1 MILKLFFS
9 FLTAFWILG
18 ISQGYVLQG
27 QDKDFIEITVQFD
40 ERNRLDVKGMMEQA
54 GYEDRGEFLQ
64 LLQDLTGQD
73 NWDRNLDKGDKFF
86 IPKPVSETEI
96 EMAPP
101 DYGDAESE
109 MLMPTQLMPK
119 QEEYHP
125 TYGSTFQRVLDRGY
139 VICGTKDNFAGFS
152 EKKFVEF
159 EDRWVGFDADIC
171 RAIAVAVF
179 GDIDAI
185 DYVVVDGRTRF
196 EFLIDGTIDVLSAA
210 TTYTFTRNVEK
221 KLEFLPTTYYDG
233 QGFIVRKTLGV
244 SSAKQL
250 DGAKIC
256 FSGSG
261 TAKDNIKDFFK
272 FHGLSYVPVEVP
284 EDKKPKDLYIQGECD
299 MYGTDR
305 SGLASHRN
313 GFPHPER
320 HVILPEIISKEPL
333 GPVVRYGDQQWSDIV
348 RWTVY
353 VLFLAEELGITS
365 ENIDEF
371 KEHKNPTIQRF
382 MGELNGKEDSY
393 LGSKL
398 GLDKLWS
405 ADVIRYIGNY
415 EEIYERNLGEN
426 TPLRLKRGLN
436 KLYTK
441 GGLHYS
447 PPLK

>member
-1 MILKLFFS
+1 MVEVEPVDTES
-9 FLTAFWILG
+9 E
-18 ISQGYVLQG
+18 VM
-27 QDKDFIEITVQFD
+27 EIV
-40 ERNRLDVKGMMEQA
+40 E
-54 GYEDRGEFLQ
+54 
-64 LLQDLTGQD
+64 
-73 NWDRNLDKGDKFF
+73 
-86 IPKPVSETEI
+86 PKPEPEG
-96 EMAPP
+96 
-101 DYGDAESE
+101 YN
-109 MLMPTQLMPK
+109 
-119 QEEYHP
+119 P
-125 TYGSTFQRVLDRGY
+125 TYGSTYDRVMDRGY
-139 VICGTKDNFAGFS
+139 VICGTKANFPGFS

-179 GDIDAI
+179 GDVDAI

-210 TTYTFTRNVEK
+210 TTYTFSRNVDK
-221 KLEFLPTTYYDG
+221 RLEFLPTTYYDG
-233 QGFIVRKTLGV
+233 QGFIVRRTLGV

-250 DGAKIC
+250 SGAKIC

-261 TAKDNIKDFFK
+261 TAKNNIKDFFNL
-272 FHGLSYVPVEVP
+272 HNLDYVPVEVP
-284 EDKKPKDLYIQGECD
+284 VDKKPKDLYIDGKCD
-299 MYGTDR
+299 MYGTDA
-305 SGLASHRN
+305 SGLASNRH
-313 GFPHPER
+313 GFKHPER

-365 ENIDEF
+365 ENIEEF

-382 MGELNGKEDSY
+382 MGELNGKEDAY

-398 GLDKLWS
+398 GLYKEWA

-415 EEIYERNLGEN
+415 EEIYERNVGEN

-441 GGLHYS
+441 GGLLYS

>member
-1 MILKLFFS
+1 MIHKLFFS
-9 FLTAFWILG
+9 FITVFWILG
-18 ISQGYVLQG
+18 ISQGYVLG
-27 QDKDFIEITVQFD
+27 QDNSTEVEAQFTI
-40 ERNRLDVKGMMEQA
+40 RNRLDIDAMMKLA
-54 GYEDRGEFLQ
+54 GYENRGDFLSIMEKV
-64 LLQDLTGQD
+64 TGD
-73 NWDRNLDKGDKFF
+73 YNWDRNVDKGDRFF
-86 IPKPVSETEI
+86 IPKPIGMVEVE
-96 EMAPP
+96 PV
-101 DYGDAESE
+101 DAESE
-109 MLMPTQLMPK
+109 VMEIVEPK
-119 QEEYHP
+119 PEPEGYNP
-125 TYGSTFQRVLDRGY
+125 TYGSTYDRVMDRGY
-139 VICGTKDNFAGFS
+139 VICGTKANFPGFS

-179 GDIDAI
+179 GDVDAI

-210 TTYTFTRNVEK
+210 TTYTFSRNVDK
-221 KLEFLPTTYYDG
+221 RLEFLPTTYYDG
-233 QGFIVRKTLGV
+233 QGFIVRRTLDV

-250 DGAKIC
+250 SGAKIC

-261 TAKDNIKDFFK
+261 TAKNNIKDFFNL
-272 FHGLSYVPVEVP
+272 HNLDYVPIEVP
-284 EDKKPKDLYIQGECD
+284 VDKKPKDLYIDGKCD
-299 MYGTDR
+299 MYGTDA
-305 SGLASHRN
+305 SGLASNRH
-313 GFPHPER
+313 GFKHPER

-365 ENIDEF
+365 ENIEEF

-382 MGELNGKEDSY
+382 MGELNGKEDAY

-398 GLDKLWS
+398 GLYKEWA
-405 ADVIRYIGNY
+405 ADIIRYIGNY
-415 EEIYERNLGEN
+415 EEIYERNVGEN

-441 GGLHYS
+441 GGLLYS

>member
-1 MILKLFFS
+1 MIHKLFFS
-9 FLTAFWILG
+9 FITVFWILG
-18 ISQGYVLQG
+18 ISQGYVLG
-27 QDKDFIEITVQFD
+27 QDNSTEVEAQFTI
-40 ERNRLDVKGMMEQA
+40 RNRLDIDAMMKLA
-54 GYEDRGEFLQ
+54 GYENRGDFLSIMEKV
-64 LLQDLTGQD
+64 TGD
-73 NWDRNLDKGDKFF
+73 YNWDRNVDKGDSFF
-86 IPKPVSETEI
+86 IPKPIGMI
-96 EMAPP
+96 EVEPV
-101 DYGDAESE
+101 DAESE
-109 MLMPTQLMPK
+109 VMEIVKPK
-119 QEEYHP
+119 PEPEGYNP
-125 TYGSTFQRVLDRGY
+125 TYGSTYNRVMDRGY
-139 VICGTKDNFAGFS
+139 VICGTKANFPGFS

-179 GDIDAI
+179 GDVDAI

-210 TTYTFTRNVEK
+210 TTYTFSRNVDK
-221 KLEFLPTTYYDG
+221 RLEFLPTTYYDG
-233 QGFIVRKTLGV
+233 QGFIVRRTLGV

-250 DGAKIC
+250 SGAKIC

-261 TAKDNIKDFFK
+261 TAKNNIKDFFK
-272 FHGLSYVPVEVP
+272 LHNLDYVPVEVP
-284 EDKKPKDLYIQGECD
+284 VDKKPKDLYIDGKCD
-299 MYGTDR
+299 MYGTDA
-305 SGLASHRN
+305 SGLASNRH
-313 GFPHPER
+313 GFKHPER

-365 ENIDEF
+365 ENIEEF

-382 MGELNGKEDSY
+382 MGELNGKEDAY

-398 GLDKLWS
+398 GLYKEWA
-405 ADVIRYIGNY
+405 ADIIRYIGNY
-415 EEIYERNLGEN
+415 EEIYERNVGEN

-441 GGLHYS
+441 GGLLYS

>member
-18 ISQGYVLQG
+18 ISQGYVLG
-27 QDKDFIEITVQFD
+27 QDNSTEIEAQFTI
-40 ERNRLDVKGMMEQA
+40 RNRLDIDAMMKLA
-54 GYEDRGEFLQ
+54 GYKNRGDFLSIMEKV
-64 LLQDLTGQD
+64 TGD
-73 NWDRNLDKGDKFF
+73 YNWDRNVDKGDMFT
-86 IPKPVSETEI
+86 IPKPIDGTGI
-96 EMAPP
+96 ELV
-101 DYGDAESE
+101 DAESE
-109 MLMPTQLMPK
+109 VMEIVESEPEP
-119 QEEYHP
+119 EGYNP
-125 TYGSTFQRVLDRGY
+125 TYGSTYNRVMDRGY
-139 VICGTKDNFAGFS
+139 VICGTKANFPGFS

-171 RAIAVAVF
+171 RAIAVAMF
-179 GDIDAI
+179 GDVDAI

-210 TTYTFTRNVEK
+210 TTYTFSRNVEK

-233 QGFIVRKTLGV
+233 QGFIVRRTLGV

-250 DGAKIC
+250 SGAKIC

-261 TAKDNIKDFFK
+261 TAKNNIKDFFK
-272 FHGLSYVPVEVP
+272 LHNLDYVPVEVP
-284 EDKKPKDLYIQGECD
+284 VDKKPKDLYIDGKCD
-299 MYGTDR
+299 MYGTDA
-305 SGLASHRN
+305 SGLASNRY
-313 GFPHPER
+313 GFKHPER

-365 ENIDEF
+365 ENIEEF

-382 MGELNGKEDSY
+382 MGELNGKEDAY

-398 GLDKLWS
+398 GLYKEWA
-405 ADVIRYIGNY
+405 ADIIRYIGNY
-415 EEIYERNLGEN
+415 EEIYERNVGEN

-441 GGLHYS
+441 GGLLYS

>member
-1 MILKLFFS
+1 MIHKLFFS
-9 FLTAFWILG
+9 LITVFWILG
-18 ISQGYVLQG
+18 ISQGYVLG
-27 QDKDFIEITVQFD
+27 QDNSTEVEAQFTI
-40 ERNRLDVKGMMEQA
+40 RNRLDIDAMMRLA
-54 GYEDRGEFLQ
+54 GYENRGDFLSIMEKV
-64 LLQDLTGQD
+64 TGD
-73 NWDRNLDKGDKFF
+73 YNWDRNVDKGDSFF
-86 IPKPVSETEI
+86 IPKPIGMI
-96 EMAPP
+96 EVEPV
-101 DYGDAESE
+101 DAESE
-109 MLMPTQLMPK
+109 VMEIVEPELDPND
-119 QEEYHP
+119 YNP
-125 TYGSTFQRVLDRGY
+125 TYGSTYKRVLDRNY
-139 VICGTKDNFAGFS
+139 VICGTKANFPGFS
-152 EKKFVEF
+152 EKKLVEF

-179 GDIDAI
+179 GDESSIE
-185 DYVVVDGRTRF
+185 YEVVDGRTRF
-196 EFLIDGTIDVLSAA
+196 EFLMDGTIDVLSAA
-210 TTYTFTRNVEK
+210 TTYTFSRNVEK

-233 QGFIVRKTLGV
+233 QGFIVRRTLGV

-250 DGAKIC
+250 HGAKIC

-261 TAKDNIKDFFK
+261 TAKNNIKDFFK
-272 FHGLSYVPVEVP
+272 LHNLDYVPVEVP
-284 EDKKPKDLYIQGECD
+284 VGKSVKDFYIDGKCD
-299 MYGTDR
+299 MYGTDA
-305 SGLASHRN
+305 SGLASNRY
-313 GFPHPER
+313 GFKHPER

-365 ENIDEF
+365 ENIDDF

-382 MGELNGKEDSY
+382 MGELNGKEDEY

-398 GLDKLWS
+398 GLYKEWA

-415 EEIYERNLGEN
+415 EEIYERNVGEN

-441 GGLHYS
+441 GGLLYS

>member
-1 MILKLFFS
+1 MIHKLFFS
-9 FLTAFWILG
+9 FITIFWILG
-18 ISQGYVLQG
+18 ISQGYVLG
-27 QDKDFIEITVQFD
+27 QDNSTEVEAQFTI
-40 ERNRLDVKGMMEQA
+40 RNRLDIDAMMKLA
-54 GYEDRGEFLQ
+54 GYKNRGDFLSTMEKV
-64 LLQDLTGQD
+64 TGD
-73 NWDRNLDKGDKFF
+73 YNWDRNVDKGDTFT
-86 IPKPVSETEI
+86 IPKPIDGTGI
-96 EMAPP
+96 ELV
-101 DYGDAESE
+101 DAESE
-109 MLMPTQLMPK
+109 VMEIVESEPEP
-119 QEEYHP
+119 EGYNP
-125 TYGSTFQRVLDRGY
+125 TYGSTYNRVMERGY
-139 VICGTKDNFAGFS
+139 VICGTKANFPGFS
-152 EKKFVEF
+152 EKKLVEF

-185 DYVVVDGRTRF
+185 EYEVVDGRTRF

-210 TTYTFTRNVEK
+210 TTYTFSRNVEK

-233 QGFIVRKTLGV
+233 QGFIVRRTLGV

-250 DGAKIC
+250 NGAKIC

-261 TAKDNIKDFFK
+261 TAKNNIKDFFK
-272 FHGLSYVPVEVP
+272 MHNLDYVPVEVP
-284 EDKKPKDLYIQGECD
+284 VDKKPKDLYIDGKCD
-299 MYGTDR
+299 MYGTDA
-305 SGLASHRN
+305 SGLASNRH
-313 GFPHPER
+313 GFKHPER

-365 ENIDEF
+365 ENIEEF

-382 MGELNGKEDSY
+382 MGELNGKEDAY

-398 GLDKLWS
+398 ELYREW
-405 ADVIRYIGNY
+405 AAEVIRYIGNY

-436 KLYTK
+436 KLYTE
-441 GGLHYS
+441 GGLFYS

>member
-1 MILKLFFS
+1 MIHKIFFS
-9 FLTAFWILG
+9 LITVFWILG

-27 QDKDFIEITVQFD
+27 QDDDFIEITVTFD
-40 ERNRLDVKGMMEQA
+40 ERNRLDIKDMMEQA
-54 GYEDRGEFLQ
+54 GYEDRGDFLQ
-64 LLQDLTGQD
+64 LLQDITGSE
-73 NWDRNLDKGDKFF
+73 NWDRNLNKDDKFF

-96 EMAPP
+96 ELAPP

-109 MLMPTQLMPK
+109 MMSPVQVTPK
-119 QEEYHP
+119 QIEYNP
-125 TYGSTFQRVLDRGY
+125 TYGSTYKRVLERGY
-139 VICGTKDNFAGFS
+139 VICGTKANFAGVS
-152 EKKFVEF
+152 EKKMVDV

-171 RAIAVAVF
+171 RAVAVAVF
-179 GDIDAI
+179 GDVDAI
-185 DYVVVDGRTRF
+185 EYVIVDGRTRF

-272 FHGLSYVPVEVP
+272 FHGLSFIPVEVP
-284 EDKKPKDLYIQGECD
+284 EDKQPQELYIQGECD

-313 GFPHPER
+313 GFKHSER

-353 VLFLAEELGITS
+353 ILFLAEELGITS
-365 ENIDEF
+365 ENIDDF

-382 MGELNGKEDSY
+382 MGELNGNEDAY

-398 GLDKLWS
+398 ELYREW
-405 ADVIRYIGNY
+405 AAEVIRFIGNY
-415 EEIYERNLGEN
+415 EEIYERNLGED

-436 KLYTK
+436 KLYTE
-441 GGLHYS
+441 GGLFYS